1 MCDIPNNTTIP
12 QLEEQ
17 FVFKIVDSEANLNFN
32 HNSADYGGALVVEN
46 STVHM
51 VWYGTNGIE
60 FYDDRAM
67 TSGGAMEIIYIS
79 TNISVKFTM
88 NSAIFIYVWKH

>member
-17 FVFKIVDSEANLNFN
+17 FIFKVIEDSEANLNFN

-46 STVHM
+46 STVH
-51 VWYGTNGIE
+51 VNTNGIE
-60 FYDDRAM
+60 FL
-67 TSGGAMEIIYIS
+67 
-79 TNISVKFTM
+79 
-88 NSAIFIYVWKH
+88 